1 MSLSEQRFVDGE
13 GHGRINIK
21 AVTKVIWFLAQALR
35 WDTIFISTTMCRCV
49 PKWSFMGRG
58 NAESKYRLSYWESV
72 GGAEFDDAQN
82 KLSVNTL
89 MLNAYYDFRNSSAF
103 TPWISAGL
111 GYARVHH
118 KLVHIY
124 R

>member
-1 MSLSEQRFVDGE
+1 DFYQ
-13 GHGRINIK
+13 HYN
-21 AVTKVIWFLAQALR
+21 
-35 WDTIFISTTMCRCV
+35 V
-49 PKWSFMGRG
+49 PVRTEVEFYGRG
-58 NAESKYRLSYWESV
+58 NAESKYRLSYWESA

-103 TPWISAGL
+103 TPWISAGR

-118 KLVHIY
+118 KTSYIY
-124 R
+124 TDNSPAGSEVYSASA